1 MKWISDDIGRKYEE
15 WRSRDCIFISAPTG
29 SGKTYFVLNIL
40 RPFLIQENRK
50 VLYLVNRRILKDQIE
65 KEIRHIQL
73 ETGDIRNPI
82 QVETYQCIEKGI
94 CSSEYREDEN
104 ATYKGFVEN
113 KAYENYKEYNYVV
126 CDECHYFLSDSNY
139 NANTALSFRF
149 IQEMFGDKIRIFISA
164 TISSV
169 KEYIKRDNLKRHK
182 SRCTSFYEFCPHREI
197 SMYERFDL
205 VFTDNG
211 YRYVDERGCYLD
223 ADNNSDGYDG
233 QHRYYGDKLERD
245 YGYLDV
251 SVVKNVNEIIDLVN
265 DRVNK
270 GKWLIFVDSI
280 QLGVKLRDELKV
292 DKDKEVVFV
301 DSIYKSDAEGF
312 NEMTQI
318 ANKDMQSARI
328 LIATAVLDNGINL
341 KDIKLKN
348 MVIMAD
354 TETEFIQMLGR
365 KRADGERLKLYIYK
379 YDKNTFVRRR
389 GQVERQ
395 LRIITK
401 YLEEF
406 EERIQQDLNQKA
418 IQPKLID
425 WEEQKKTE
433 WQLIKKNHIRVM
445 RDLVDGRIRYEDAKR
460 VFCTYG
466 GIMYVNLLAY
476 ENLRELYLHYKNI
489 IESMSKD
496 GDDAFIREQ
505 LSWLGLAEEEVNK
518 IILGQIEVCRGRVIK
533 AFEEQVKKSPV
544 PKDDFTNFKL
554 TIKDDLI
561 LLLEQVAEKDKKY
574 NTVEEAIKKNERV
587 ISSNNMDYLR
597 CNCNIPFIVNS
608 NGDGTYTVERAKED
622 IDNQQENV

>member
-15 WRSRDCIFISAPTG
+15 WRRGDCIFISAPTG

-50 VLYLVNRRILKDQIE
+50 VLYLVNRRILKEQIE
-65 KEIRHIQL
+65 KEIKRIQIK
-73 ETGDIRNPI
+73 TGDTINPI
-82 QVETYQCIEKGI
+82 KVETYQSIEKKI
-94 CSSEYREDEN
+94 CNSEYRADEN
-104 ATYKGFVEN
+104 GTYKGFAEN
-113 KAYENYKEYNYVV
+113 KTYDSFDYVV
-126 CDECHYFLSDSNY
+126 CDECHYFLTDSNY
-139 NANTALSFRF
+139 NANTGLSFRF
-149 IQEMFGDKIRIFISA
+149 IQEKFEEKIRIFISA
-164 TISSV
+164 TIRNV
-169 KEYIKRDNLKRHK
+169 KEYIERDNWKRYDLHTPFYQFCADHEMKIDNSFEYDWK
-182 SRCTSFYEFCPHREI
+182 SGC
-197 SMYERFDL
+197 
-205 VFTDNG
+205 
-211 YRYVDERGCYLD
+211 YRYLDERGNFIYPE
-223 ADNNSDGYDG
+223 NISDGYDG
-233 QHRYYGDKLERD
+233 YHRYYGDKLERD

-251 SVVKNVNEIIDLVN
+251 SVVKNVDEIIDLV
-265 DRVNK
+265 RNK
-270 GKWLIFVDSI
+270 ENEGKWLIFVDSI
-280 QLGVKLRDELKV
+280 QSGEKLRDKLKIDN
-292 DKDKEVVFV
+292 DKGVVFV
-301 DSIYKSDAEGF
+301 DSNYKNNAEGL

-318 ANKDMQSARI
+318 VDKDMQSANV
-328 LIATAVLDNGINL
+328 LIATSVLDNGINL

-365 KRADGERLKLYIYK
+365 KRADGERIKLYIYK

-395 LRIITK
+395 LGIIND
-401 YLEEF
+401 YLKDF
-406 EERIQQDLNQKA
+406 GERIQRDLDQKA
-418 IQPKLID
+418 LMPKAID
-425 WEEQKKTE
+425 WEKHKKIE
-433 WQLIKKNHIRVM
+433 WQLIRENHIRVM
-445 RDLVDGRIRYEDAKR
+445 RDLADGRIRYEDVKR

-466 GIMYVNLLAY
+466 EILYVNFLARTNLQNLYNHY
-476 ENLRELYLHYKNI
+476 ENIVK
-489 IESMSKD
+489 SMSED

-533 AFEEQVKKSPV
+533 AFEEQVKKSSV

-574 NTVEEAIKKNERV
+574 NTVEKAIKKNERV

-608 NGDGTYTVERAKED
+608 NGDGTYTVERAKKG
-622 IDNQQENV
+622 IDNQQENVQ

>member
-15 WRSRDCIFISAPTG
+15 WRRGDCIFISAPTG

-50 VLYLVNRRILKDQIE
+50 VLYLVNRRILKEQIE
-65 KEIRHIQL
+65 KEIKRIQIK
-73 ETGDIRNPI
+73 TGDTINPI
-82 QVETYQCIEKGI
+82 KVETYQSIEKKI
-94 CSSEYREDEN
+94 CNSEYRADEN
-104 ATYKGFVEN
+104 GTYKGFAEN
-113 KAYENYKEYNYVV
+113 KTYDSFDYVV
-126 CDECHYFLSDSNY
+126 CDECHYFLTDSNY
-139 NANTALSFRF
+139 NANTGLSFRF
-149 IQEMFGDKIRIFISA
+149 IQEKFEEKIRIFISA
-164 TISSV
+164 TIRNV
-169 KEYIKRDNLKRHK
+169 KEYIERDNWKRYDLHTPFYQFCADHEMKIDNSFEYDWK
-182 SRCTSFYEFCPHREI
+182 SGC
-197 SMYERFDL
+197 
-205 VFTDNG
+205 
-211 YRYVDERGCYLD
+211 YRYLDERGNFIYPE
-223 ADNNSDGYDG
+223 NISDGYDG
-233 QHRYYGDKLERD
+233 YHRYYGDKLERD

-251 SVVKNVNEIIDLVN
+251 SVVKNVDEIIDLV
-265 DRVNK
+265 RNK
-270 GKWLIFVDSI
+270 ENEGKWLIFVDSI
-280 QLGVKLRDELKV
+280 QSGEKLRDKLKIDN
-292 DKDKEVVFV
+292 DKGVVFV
-301 DSIYKSDAEGF
+301 DSNYKNNAEGL

-318 ANKDMQSARI
+318 VDKDMQSANV
-328 LIATAVLDNGINL
+328 LIATSVLDNGINL

-365 KRADGERLKLYIYK
+365 KRADGERIKLYIYK

-395 LRIITK
+395 LGIIND
-401 YLEEF
+401 YLKDF
-406 EERIQQDLNQKA
+406 GERIQRDLDQKA
-418 IQPKLID
+418 LMPKAID
-425 WEEQKKTE
+425 WEKHKKIE
-433 WQLIKKNHIRVM
+433 WQLIRENHIRVM
-445 RDLVDGRIRYEDAKR
+445 RDLADGRIRYEDVKR

-466 GIMYVNLLAY
+466 EILYVNFLARTNLQNLYNHY
-476 ENLRELYLHYKNI
+476 ENIVK
-489 IESMSKD
+489 SMSED

-533 AFEEQVKKSPV
+533 AFEEQAKKSSV